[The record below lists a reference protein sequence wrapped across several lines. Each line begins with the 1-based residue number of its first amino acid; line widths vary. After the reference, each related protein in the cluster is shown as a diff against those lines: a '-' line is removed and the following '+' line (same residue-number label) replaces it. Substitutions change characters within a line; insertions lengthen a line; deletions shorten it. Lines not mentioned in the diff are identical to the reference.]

1 MNCAIYTVVNGVKD
15 VMMTIV
21 FIEGNFYI
29 IYIYII
35 YCISGQIVLLCVIPH
50 QIMYPESRPGQFYLI
65 DTECVNG
72 GIPYG
77 ENFYVVNRFCIARVS
92 SSKCRLRITS
102 QIKYRKNVWGI
113 VKSFIEKN
121 ASAGIIDTFTVLGRF

>member
-1 MNCAIYTVVNGVKD
+1 
-15 VMMTIV
+15 
-21 FIEGNFYI
+21 
-29 IYIYII
+29 
-35 YCISGQIVLLCVIPH
+35 
-50 QIMYPESRPGQFYLI
+50 MYPESRPGQFYLI

-77 ENFYVVNRFCIARVS
+77 ENFYVVNRFCIARIS

-113 VKSFIEKN
+113 IKSFIEKN
-121 ASAGIIDTFTVLGRF
+121 ASAGIIDTFTVLGQFCYFLHFATYCVIF

>member
-1 MNCAIYTVVNGVKD
+1 
-15 VMMTIV
+15 
-21 FIEGNFYI
+21 
-29 IYIYII
+29 
-35 YCISGQIVLLCVIPH
+35 
-50 QIMYPESRPGQFYLI
+50 MYPESRPGQFYLI

-77 ENFYVVNRFCIARVS
+77 ENFYVINRFCITRVS
-92 SSKCRLRITS
+92 SGKCRLRITS

-121 ASAGIIDTFTVLGRF
+121 ASTGIIDTFTVLGLIGQTVFCLPRVIIYYSNSYVNVNLFIYLLGRPER

>member
-1 MNCAIYTVVNGVKD
+1 
-15 VMMTIV
+15 
-21 FIEGNFYI
+21 
-29 IYIYII
+29 
-35 YCISGQIVLLCVIPH
+35 
-50 QIMYPESRPGQFYLI
+50 MYPESRPGQFYLI

-121 ASAGIIDTFTVLGRF
+121 ASAGIIDTFTVLGQFCLIRDILLYAKTTTWKMKIKVDYVG

>member
-1 MNCAIYTVVNGVKD
+1 
-15 VMMTIV
+15 
-21 FIEGNFYI
+21 
-29 IYIYII
+29 
-35 YCISGQIVLLCVIPH
+35 
-50 QIMYPESRPGQFYLI
+50 MYPESRPGQFYLI

-113 VKSFIEKN
+113 VRSFIEKN
-121 ASAGIIDTFTVLGRF
+121 ASAGIVDTFTVLGQLWSISWLKLLHGDSWELKLMNWWPA